1 MLPLPCVIL
10 SGGKSSRMGEDKS
23 LLPFLENK
31 SLIQYQYERLQK
43 VFQKVY
49 ISSKTQKFNFNAN
62 IILDNG
68 SIYSPMIALES
79 ILSHFENQKVFI
91 ITVDTP
97 FVSTHTIQTLVEQS
111 NDHEIT
117 IAQSRDTL
125 HNLCGVFDSSIL
137 KKIQSFI
144 QQDIHKIN
152 ALVNKSHTKIVSF
165 ENEKEF
171 LNINT
176 PDIYNQSLEYYKNI

>member
-1 MLPLPCVIL
+1 
-10 SGGKSSRMGEDKS
+10 MGEDKS

-31 SLIQYQYERLQK
+31 SLIQYQYDRLQK

-49 ISSKTQKFNFNAN
+49 ISSKTQKFDFNAN

-79 ILSHFENQKVFI
+79 ILSHFKNEKVFI

-97 FVSTHTIQTLVEQS
+97 FIEENTIKTLFDQS
-111 NDHEIT
+111 KNYEIT
-117 IAQSRDTL
+117 IAQTNANL

-137 KKIQSFI
+137 KKIKYFI
-144 QQDIHKIN
+144 KEDNHKIN
-152 ALVNKSHTKIVSF
+152 ALLNKSHTKIVLF

-176 PDIYNQSLEYYKNI
+176 PDIYDQSLDYYKNI